1 MKIINNIIL
10 VGLAVLM
17 LSIVG
22 CAAQGKDFGA
32 EITETNGVPIKD
44 ILAKPEQFANH
55 TVRVE
60 GKITDECPAG
70 GWFFLQD
77 ETGTIYVNLHPS
89 YFAIPQA
96 IGRRAVAEGRVRR
109 EGTQIEIIGKGVR
122 LE

>member
-1 MKIINNIIL
+1 MKIINNI
-10 VGLAVLM
+10 VFAGVVMLA

-22 CAAQGKDFGA
+22 CAGQGKDFGA
-32 EITETNGVPIKD
+32 AITETETIPIKN
-44 ILAKPEQFANH
+44 ILAKPEQFANQV
-55 TVRVE
+55 VRVE

-77 ETGTIYVNLHPS
+77 ETGVIYVNLHPS

-96 IGRRAVAEGRVRR
+96 IGRRAVAQGRVRI